1 MGKKSFGRHGDK
13 PAFRE
18 SDFAGRPP
26 QEQAELSGSLNNL
39 SQQMAASQELLQT
52 MDVTPLV
59 PVAGLAAAVPAPAAP
74 TASGP
79 HPSTDASPG
88 DGTAAPGGGS
98 SAPR

>member
-39 SQQMAASQELLQT
+39 SQQIAASQELLQT
-52 MDVTPLV
+52 MDVTPL
-59 PVAGLAAAVPAPAAP
+59 AGLAAAVTLP
-74 TASGP
+74 TPSTSSDP
-79 HPSTDASPG
+79 HPSTDVPPA
-88 DGTAAPGGGS
+88 DGTAPPEGGS
-98 SAPR
+98 AAPR